1 MVKVIG
7 VIDYDSIK
15 DALASG
21 EGKIQLVDSG
31 GNPIGDIPFS
41 ALLDGLKPIRSNP
54 EPVLSSETIDANDL
68 SEFTVSDSDGYSAVV
83 VTVKAAYHA
92 SATQGVRVRWL
103 YSPNGSD
110 FDSEDAAEAE
120 GQYNDITFTAGA
132 TKVETVLIP
141 LFQPYVKVQIVNKDT
156 SYSVTVDA
164 WKTLLR

>member
-1 MVKVIG
+1 MTELLG
-7 VIDYDSIK
+7 TIDYDRIK
-15 DALASG
+15 D
-21 EGKIQLVDSG
+21 KIQTLIDA
-31 GNPIGDIPFS
+31 D
-41 ALLDGLKPIRSNP
+41 LKPTRSTP
-54 EPVLSSETIDANDL
+54 VQVLSSETISPSDEA
-68 SEFTVSDSDGYSAVV
+68 EFTVSDSNGYSAVV
-83 VTVKAAYHA
+83 ITVKAAYNA

-110 FDSEDAAEAE
+110 LDSEDAAEAE

-141 LFQPYVKVQIVNKDT
+141 IFQPYVKIQIVNKDT